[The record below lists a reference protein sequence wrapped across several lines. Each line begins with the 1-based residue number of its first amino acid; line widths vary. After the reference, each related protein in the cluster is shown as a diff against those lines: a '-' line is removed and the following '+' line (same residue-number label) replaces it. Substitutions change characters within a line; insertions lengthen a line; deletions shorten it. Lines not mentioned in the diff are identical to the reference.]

1 MRAVAYVRVS
11 SRSQTLRSQADAI
24 RRAATAR
31 GDRIDEWY
39 AEKATAKSNDREEL
53 ARLRSDIRGGRV
65 RRVYVFRLDRLTR
78 SGICDTFAVIDEM
91 RAHAVKLVTVADGFS
106 LEGPHAD
113 LVLAVFAWAA
123 QMERAAIGER
133 VHAARVRIEAAG
145 GAWGRPRKMD
155 PGTLERARDLAARG
169 HSVRRIAVALKI
181 SKSTIATALSG
192 KGHYGKD
199 HCGRSKTMPLP
210 YR

>member
-24 RRAATAR
+24 RRAAHAR
-31 GDRIDEWY
+31 GDRIACWY
-39 AEKATAKSNDREEL
+39 AEKATASTTQREAL
-53 ARLRSDIRGGRV
+53 ARLRSDIRGGGV

-78 SGICDTFAVIDEM
+78 SGIRDTLAVVDEM
-91 RAHAVKLVTVADGFS
+91 RLYNVKLITVADGFT

-113 LVLAVFAWAA
+113 LVLSVFAWAA

-133 VHAARVRIEAAG
+133 VHAARQRIEAAG
-145 GAWGRPRKMD
+145 GAWGRPRKID
-155 PGTLERARDLAARG
+155 PGTLERIRDLQARG
-169 HSVRRIAVALKI
+169 YSVRRIAVAVKI
-181 SKSTIATALSG
+181 SKTTVATALSG
-192 KGHYGKD
+192 KGHYD
-199 HCGRSKTMPLP
+199 QRRCAPSKSVALP

>member
-24 RRAATAR
+24 RRAAGAR
-31 GDRIDEWY
+31 GDRIASWY
-39 AEKATAKSNDREEL
+39 AEKATASTTQREEL

-65 RRVYVFRLDRLTR
+65 ARVYVFRLDRLTR
-78 SGICDTFAVIDEM
+78 SGIRDTLAVVDEM
-91 RAHAVKLVTVADGFS
+91 RAHHVQLVTVADGFT
-106 LEGPHAD
+106 LEGPHSD

-133 VHAARVRIEAAG
+133 IHAARQRIEASG
-145 GAWGRPRKMD
+145 GSWGRPRKID
-155 PGTLERARDLAARG
+155 PGTNERIKKLHKRG
-169 HSVRRIAVALKI
+169 ESVRRIAVALKI
-181 SKSTIATALSG
+181 SKSTVASALSE
-192 KGHYGKD
+192 KGHYGK
-199 HCGRSKTMPLP
+199 GLAERRKSTSLP